1 MTTRALIESPYAGPS
16 ESIFDWNPAIYWIL
30 LIPMLFFASNG
41 GWSFMG
47 ASTNNGISGYQAIAE
62 TESTGGAH
70 TYISL
75 GCYLI
80 VLGALFVNQKR
91 LFRACT
97 QNWLIL
103 ALPLLAIFSTVWSQF
118 PKTTILYSAYMLLD
132 TLFAVY
138 LVSRFRPEQQMSLF
152 LLTGA
157 FALVISIA
165 EAIVYPAGGIDAKE
179 GAHAWEGMYNH
190 KNIAAMLTL
199 LFMLPVF
206 CVPMK
211 TAAQRAFRVVY
222 IVLSLGFIVLTTAR
236 TGWLQTGIVLLAMVG
251 IRMLR
256 KFSNRDRPTLI
267 FAIIPIVLGC
277 IIGATVAYPYL
288 AVLMGKDPTLTG
300 RTIIWKACIQSALK
314 RPLLGY
320 GFFAF
325 WFELHGEAAN
335 TALAAGDVN
344 LGNAENG
351 VLQLWLEV
359 GLVGVAILA
368 AMMLKTCR
376 NALRVAFRKDT
387 PGYVDWYI
395 ALLVFTILSVVD
407 GAKFLIPHALYW
419 MMYLVADLGLAAA
432 ARQTAPD
439 MVAHEADRKELSAA

>member
-1 MTTRALIESPYAGPS
+1 
-16 ESIFDWNPAIYWIL
+16 
-30 LIPMLFFASNG
+30 
-41 GWSFMG
+41 
-47 ASTNNGISGYQAIAE
+47 
-62 TESTGGAH
+62 
-70 TYISL
+70 
-75 GCYLI
+75 
-80 VLGALFVNQKR
+80 
-91 LFRACT
+91 
-97 QNWLIL
+97 
-103 ALPLLAIFSTVWSQF
+103 
-118 PKTTILYSAYMLLD
+118 
-132 TLFAVY
+132 
-138 LVSRFRPEQQMSLF
+138 MSLF

-432 ARQTAPD
+432 VRRTAPD